1 MAKNYTA
8 IFIDYFLQHCEYGAN
23 KKEASE
29 ETIKFMNRFKGEM
42 TESDYFMTEEI
53 LKRLAVI

>member
-1 MAKNYTA
+1 MKNYTA

-29 ETIKFMNRFKGEM
+29 KALDLMKSYKDEISD
-42 TESDYFMTEEI
+42 SDYFLTEEL